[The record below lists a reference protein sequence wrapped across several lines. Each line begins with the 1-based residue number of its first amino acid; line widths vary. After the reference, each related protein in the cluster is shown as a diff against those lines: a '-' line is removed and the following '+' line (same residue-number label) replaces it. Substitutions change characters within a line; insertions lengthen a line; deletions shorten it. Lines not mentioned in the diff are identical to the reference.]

1 MAHHEV
7 SRDVP
12 FAPEILFDLV
22 ADVERYP
29 EFVPWWVAARVKRV
43 SPVMYY
49 TDQVVALKVLHRGFR
64 TKTVLQRPDRI
75 DVTSTD
81 KPFKQLQ
88 LVWTFEPLPEGCR
101 VRLSAAFQFRS
112 GAIQAMLGLFSQDM
126 VHRLLDAFES
136 RAQSMFGESRLAAP
150 RAGIGFVGSDA

>member
-7 SRDVP
+7 ERDMP
-12 FAPEILFDLV
+12 FAPEVLFDLV

-29 EFVPWWVAARVKRV
+29 EFVPMWVAARIKWV

-49 TDQVVALKVLHRGFR
+49 TDQVVALKMLHRGFR
-64 TKTVLQRPDRI
+64 TKTVLRRPDRI
-75 DVTSTD
+75 EVTSTE

-88 LVWTFEPLPEGCR
+88 LVWTFDPLADGCR
-101 VRLSAAFQFRS
+101 VRLSAVFQFRS

-126 VHRLLDAFES
+126 VQRLLAAFDD
-136 RAQSMFGESRLAAP
+136 RARSMFGESRLAAP
-150 RAGIGFVGSDA
+150 RAGVGFVGSDA